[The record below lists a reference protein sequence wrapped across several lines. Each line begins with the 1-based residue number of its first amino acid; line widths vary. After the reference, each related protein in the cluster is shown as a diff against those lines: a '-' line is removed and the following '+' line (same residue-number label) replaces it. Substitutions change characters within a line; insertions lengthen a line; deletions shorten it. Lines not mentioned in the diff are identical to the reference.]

1 MRARAGVVPSRG
13 SSNGLSKTGTIKGQ
27 MFTHWVSLANNHL
40 LLAFCLNPLAFN
52 LLAVSSEGTLSVWSL
67 LHLFRS
73 LVYFVDLLLKIHVI
87 DWLCWFLLTLGENSV
102 LTLLGLPVPGLEFT
116 AGSLD
121 LALVSIGVY
130 QLVDFLSGQNAGLVV
145 VLLLADLL
153 TNLLSI
159 SCLNS
164 VISSLGLC
172 ICLVSTVKDS
182 LHGKEE
188 GNNQEGKD
196 EDPQIVDWGLL
207 IGFVHFY
214 ICSQMFE
221 LILSSRYDIS

>member
-1 MRARAGVVPSRG
+1 M
-13 SSNGLSKTGTIKGQ
+13 
-27 MFTHWVSLANNHL
+27 
-40 LLAFCLNPLAFN
+40 
-52 LLAVSSEGTLSVWSL
+52 
-67 LHLFRS
+67 
-73 LVYFVDLLLKIHVI
+73 DLLLKIHVI
-87 DWLCWFLLTLGENSV
+87 DRLCWFLLALGENSV
-102 LTLLGLPVPGLEFT
+102 LTLLGLPVPGFELT

-121 LALVSIGVY
+121 LTLVSIGVY

-153 TNLLSI
+153 ADFLSL

-164 VISSLGLC
+164 VISSLGFC

-182 LHGKEE
+182 LYSKEE

-196 EDPQIVDWGLL
+196 EDPEIVDWGLL

-221 LILSSRYDIS
+221 LTLSSLYDIT